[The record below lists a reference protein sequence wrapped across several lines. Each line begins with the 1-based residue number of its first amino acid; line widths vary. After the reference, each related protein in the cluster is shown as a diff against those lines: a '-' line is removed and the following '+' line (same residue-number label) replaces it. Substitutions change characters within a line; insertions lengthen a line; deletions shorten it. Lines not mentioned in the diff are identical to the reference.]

1 VRSFNPI
8 PSTLNSQSAGKILS
22 HRRYLNKVLDRLDGS
37 LYSSAMVMNPLN
49 VENIIVDEA
58 RELTYVVM
66 ASRRLTDGE
75 AYRDIRL
82 ALLKRGGKH
91 PPRGERFV
99 ITSSNL

>member
-1 VRSFNPI
+1 
-8 PSTLNSQSAGKILS
+8 
-22 HRRYLNKVLDRLDGS
+22 
-37 LYSSAMVMNPLN
+37 MVMNPLN
-49 VENIIVDEA
+49 IENIIVDEA

-91 PPRGERFV
+91 PPRGERFI
-99 ITSSNL
+99 ITSSNI